1 MNRLHYQV
9 DGNPAGSAIML
20 LHGFMSSNAQWLA
33 NLERLGHRHRLV
45 RVELWGHGRSPEP
58 VTLEQYSVEAY
69 LRQFELIRSELDI
82 PRWQLIGQSYGA
94 GLIIRYA
101 LTHPDRCESLV
112 VTNSRSAFGVLPPR
126 RRRDPDAPSQDPFD
140 APGFTLRD
148 LPYHPINARRFP
160 ESVKTALVA
169 DADAMPV
176 SAVRNGGR
184 LGAGLNCVEALAD
197 LTVPML
203 RASSLRIWKAVTRSI
218 SKRRQLS
225 TRPVWHF
232 STATP
237 DHQSVSYRSTA
248 DNP

>member
-1 MNRLHYQV
+1 
-9 DGNPAGSAIML
+9 
-20 LHGFMSSNAQWLA
+20 
-33 NLERLGHRHRLV
+33 V

-203 RASSLRIWKAVTRSI
+203 LTNGVHEKVFQQDVERLIERYPGLELANLEGGHSVNIEAAAAFDEACLAFFDRHARSPVSL
-218 SKRRQLS
+218 L
-225 TRPVWHF
+225 
-232 STATP
+232 
-237 DHQSVSYRSTA
+237 
-248 DNP
+248 